1 MWCVVWGDGQFNTS
15 HADTL
20 YLFLNNTK
28 ARHCISHNNATV
40 WVVDLQNCI
49 ISSVNIPH
57 NNRHFISNVNIDLAL
72 INRITIVSI
81 PTTILP
87 DLQISDMCVHTY
99 VYNDI
104 YVYSTSV
111 RTVHILYT
119 VRTSVCMYVCT
130 CIHACD
136 TMCISIVS

>member
-20 YLFLNNTK
+20 YLFLNNTI
-28 ARHCISHNNATV
+28 ARHCISHNNTTV

-57 NNRHFISNVNIDLAL
+57 NNRHFISIVNTDLAL
-72 INRITIVSI
+72 MNSITIVSI
-81 PTTILP
+81 PTTILNFFYRS
-87 DLQISDMCVHTY
+87 LTCVY
-99 VYNDI
+99 ILMYNDM
-104 YVYSTSV
+104 YVYSPSV
-111 RTVHILYT
+111 CTVHILYT
-119 VRTSVCMYVCT
+119 ICTSVYMYVCA

-136 TMCISIVS
+136 TVCISIIS